1 MKSILTFITAML
13 AAVLLIPAASAQSTS
28 NPKTQVRVTL
38 DKLSLYTHDITA
50 SQDALIEA
58 VISSP
63 RRTIRGPCPSRR
75 GGRILKCLSRWKLLQ
90 CPNPATLIP

>member
-38 DKLSLYTHDITA
+38 DKLSLYMRQSPNVPT
-50 SQDALIEA
+50 QDDPRSLPKPKRWA
-58 VISSP
+58 V
-63 RRTIRGPCPSRR
+63 
-75 GGRILKCLSRWKLLQ
+75 LKCLSRWKLLQ

>member
-38 DKLSLYTHDITA
+38 DKLSLYM
-50 SQDALIEA
+50 
-58 VISSP
+58 
-63 RRTIRGPCPSRR
+63 R
-75 GGRILKCLSRWKLLQ
+75 
-90 CPNPATLIP
+90 

>member
-38 DKLSLYTHDITA
+38 DKLSLYMRQSPTCPRGR
-50 SQDALIEA
+50 SA
-58 VISSP
+58 VP
-63 RRTIRGPCPSRR
+63 AQAEEV
-75 GGRILKCLSRWKLLQ
+75 GGF
-90 CPNPATLIP
+90 